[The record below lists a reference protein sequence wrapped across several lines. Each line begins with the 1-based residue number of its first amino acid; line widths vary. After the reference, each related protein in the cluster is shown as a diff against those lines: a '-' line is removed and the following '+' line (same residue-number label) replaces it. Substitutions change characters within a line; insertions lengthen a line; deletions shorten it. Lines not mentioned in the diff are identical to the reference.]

1 MVTTSLFNKTPLV
14 NGLRQACLNLTLAMQ
29 MKLPLTCVLDVPF
42 NYVFALVWFFS
53 LTLNWIPWPLPNWVT
68 WPRYQFYHY
77 VDLGLSDNLKYD
89 YDFSIDFDFD
99 DQMNLTDGDTLN
111 WENPLR
117 NTGVLGT
124 AYLPLLLAGFNRPN
138 FPFPTS
144 ESPLNFPPQGS
155 ESSEKFRKVR
165 KWIGPGPLSLN
176 QVEFGI
182 RNEITYKLLS
192 IYLLTLKLKCQDL
205 RPFAVAWSQ
214 FLMLGFVST
223 ALTERAKF
231 QPIYINYA
239 RY

>member
-1 MVTTSLFNKTPLV
+1 MIKVGTSLCNWHMVTTSLFNKTPLV

-53 LTLNWIPWPLPNWVT
+53 LTLNGIPWPLPNWVT

-124 AYLPLLLAGFNRPN
+124 AYLPLLLARFNQPI
-138 FPFPTS
+138 
-144 ESPLNFPPQGS
+144 SPSLPLKSPWISLPRVQKVWK
-155 ESSEKFRKVR
+155 SSEKFRS
-165 KWIGPGPLSLN
+165 GL
-176 QVEFGI
+176 
-182 RNEITYKLLS
+182 
-192 IYLLTLKLKCQDL
+192 DL
-205 RPFAVAWSQ
+205 AH
-214 FLMLGFVST
+214 GH
-223 ALTERAKF
+223 
-231 QPIYINYA
+231 
-239 RY
+239 